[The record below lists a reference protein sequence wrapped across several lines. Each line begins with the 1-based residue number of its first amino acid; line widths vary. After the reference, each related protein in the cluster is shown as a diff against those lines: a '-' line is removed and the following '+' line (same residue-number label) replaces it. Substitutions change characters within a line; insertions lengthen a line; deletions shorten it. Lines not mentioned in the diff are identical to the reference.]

1 MDFSHIYSSKVGG
14 NNRLDYLTM
23 KMTVIT
29 YICKK
34 GGEEACVLLWL
45 SAFKQKMKSRLAPVH
60 HVQTH
65 LLLFHTSNFEQ
76 TSP

>member
-34 GGEEACVLLWL
+34 GGGGGLCPIVAECFQTENE
-45 SAFKQKMKSRLAPVH
+45 KQVCSCASCADSFAPLPH
-60 HVQTH
+60 K
-65 LLLFHTSNFEQ
+65 
-76 TSP
+76 